1 MPSSPRW
8 QSTAA
13 GSSSS
18 RQRSALR
25 TVASSRAGSRRR
37 PATGA
42 ACWRPRTATRARY
55 SASGVLAGIFQALGA
70 ERIYVEDFEMDHV
83 STDRGG
89 TLTIVVAGEEEAE
102 RAANLLEAQGYG
114 VVLAPVIGE

>member
-1 MPSSPRW
+1 
-8 QSTAA
+8 
-13 GSSSS
+13 
-18 RQRSALR
+18 
-25 TVASSRAGSRRR
+25 
-37 PATGA
+37 
-42 ACWRPRTATRARY
+42 
-55 SASGVLAGIFQALGA
+55 
-70 ERIYVEDFEMDHV
+70 MDHV